1 MHLYPWNSNLYP
13 VRLSAALSCSAQP
26 CVTRLMLKPMPLR
39 SQEWRGIGGAGS
51 PVRAVLTA
59 NTTPASAV
67 RLTPSKAGEHA
78 ARFSSPVHWR
88 AYGMA
93 PHSHADAPV
102 LEEWHVT
109 SKRPHACGVEG
120 CTAHLITRRHLQ
132 ARLCAAH
139 IKCPA
144 VLRGGV
150 RQRFC
155 KRCHCF
161 HALGAFSGSRRCAS
175 VSRLQSACLA
185 LPQGRPAFI
194 TTLNRAC
201 SKVLLAST
209 ACCQRHDSIW
219 QKFLGPH

>member
-1 MHLYPWNSNLYP
+1 MHLFPWNNNQYP
-13 VRLSAALSCSAQP
+13 VRLFAALICSAQP
-26 CVTRLMLKPMPLR
+26 CVTRLMLKAVALH
-39 SQEWRGIGGAGS
+39 SQEWGGAGG